1 MNKVLTASFFCLV
14 AATAVA
20 SAATVTADRV
30 GHPGDSLSV
39 ATAGFGKKPV
49 DIYFDATPVM
59 RGAAD
64 GSHSIAVP
72 ADARPGRHWI
82 TALDRKSGDGAR
94 TMLDVNSD
102 WPQLGFNARGGR
114 NNSGENILT
123 AKTVSGL
130 ALAWQSAINDMT
142 SSPAVAN
149 GILYAGTRDG
159 HLLALDAA
167 TGAQRWSAV
176 TAAAI
181 VSSPTV
187 SDGTV
192 YVTSNDHK
200 LYAFDAATGAQRW
213 ASLTDYSISSSP
225 VAANGLVYVV
235 ADSGTLFAF
244 KARNG
249 ILAWQAAHDYLWP
262 GSTPAAA
269 GGLVYA
275 MSSQN
280 YVFAFD
286 GASGKPIW
294 AGGYMHAGNNAGSP
308 AVSDGAVYM
317 PTDGSLGAFDA
328 TSGQTLWQS
337 GVGPGSASLA
347 LSKGSVFLA
356 TIDHVVWNFNAM
368 TGALVSDTLEATA
381 MESTPAAAHGVLY
394 VGDMNGTISAY
405 QAKTSKLLWSASTG
419 LAAIVA
425 APTVANGRLYV
436 VTTEGILQAY
446 ALSAGNDAAYKDDAA
461 PPPFAKLH

>member
-1 MNKVLTASFFCLV
+1 MNKVLTASFLCLV
-14 AATAVA
+14 ASTAVA
-20 SAATVTADRV
+20 PAATVTADRV
-30 GHPGDSLSV
+30 GHPGDSLNV

-49 DIYFDATPVM
+49 DIYFDAMPVL

-94 TMLDVNSD
+94 TMLEINSD
-102 WPQLGFNARGGR
+102 WPQLGFGPHGTR
-114 NNSGENILT
+114 NNAGENILT
-123 AKTVSGL
+123 PKTVSGL

-149 GILYAGTRDG
+149 GVLYVGTRDG

-167 TGAQRWSAV
+167 TGAQRWSAA
-176 TAAAI
+176 TASSI

-225 VAANGLVYVV
+225 VVANGLVYVT

-262 GSTPAAA
+262 GSTPAVA
-269 GGLVYA
+269 GGIVYVL
-275 MSSQN
+275 STQDFL
-280 YVFAFD
+280 FAFD
-286 GASGKPIW
+286 GASGRMLW
-294 AGGYMHAGNNAGSP
+294 AGGNISTSNSAGSP
-308 AVSDGAVYM
+308 AVSDGAVYIS
-317 PTDGSLGAFDA
+317 TDRSLGAFDA
-328 TSGQTLWQS
+328 KSGRTLWLG
-337 GVGPGSASLA
+337 GVGPGNASLA
-347 LSKGSVFLA
+347 VAKGSVFLA
-356 TIDHVVWNFNAM
+356 TIDHVVWNFNAT
-368 TGALVSDTLEATA
+368 TGALVSDTLEATS

-394 VGDMNGTISAY
+394 VGDMHGTISAY

-419 LAAIVA
+419 AAEILA

-436 VTTEGILQAY
+436 VTTEGNLQAY
-446 ALSAGNDAAYKDDAA
+446 ALNAGNDAAYKDDAT

>member
-1 MNKVLTASFFCLV
+1 
-14 AATAVA
+14 
-20 SAATVTADRV
+20 
-30 GHPGDSLSV
+30 
-39 ATAGFGKKPV
+39 
-49 DIYFDATPVM
+49 
-59 RGAAD
+59 
-64 GSHSIAVP
+64 
-72 ADARPGRHWI
+72 
-82 TALDRKSGDGAR
+82 
-94 TMLDVNSD
+94 MLDVNSD

-123 AKTVSGL
+123 SKTVSGL
-130 ALAWQSAINDMT
+130 ALAWQSAINDMV

-149 GILYAGTRDG
+149 GILYVGTRDG

-167 TGAQRWSAV
+167 TGAQRWSAA
-176 TAAAI
+176 TAASI

-244 KARNG
+244 KTRNG

-262 GSTPAAA
+262 GSTPAVA

-347 LSKGSVFLA
+347 LSKGSVFMA
-356 TIDHVVWNFNAM
+356 TIDHVVWNFNAT

-381 MESTPAAAHGVLY
+381 MESTPAAAHRRALCRRRQRHDLGLSGQDQQAPVVGVDGAG
-394 VGDMNGTISAY
+394 GDRRRADGGER
-405 QAKTSKLLWSASTG
+405 QALCRDDGRQPLRLRAQRRRRHRLQERRRAAAIREAALE
-419 LAAIVA
+419 LAAIGA
-425 APTVANGRLYV
+425 QLSSPALRGRMNYQLD
-436 VTTEGILQAY
+436 I
-446 ALSAGNDAAYKDDAA
+446 
-461 PPPFAKLH
+461 AKSRSRSRRRG